1 MCKIADVVLKRR
13 CELLSFFTI
22 IFAVFFLDD
31 LAYATKFHCKRV
43 HLQQS
48 YDVMSIF
55 KIAVIELQIYYR
67 PQF

>member
-1 MCKIADVVLKRR
+1 MP
-13 CELLSFFTI
+13 
-22 IFAVFFLDD
+22 
-31 LAYATKFHCKRV
+31 TKFHCKRV